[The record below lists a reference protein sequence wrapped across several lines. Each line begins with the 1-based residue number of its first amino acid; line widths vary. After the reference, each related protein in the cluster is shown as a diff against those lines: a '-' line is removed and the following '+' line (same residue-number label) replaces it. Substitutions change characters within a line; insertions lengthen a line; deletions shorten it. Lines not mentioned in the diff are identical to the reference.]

1 MEKEKFKNKMKE
13 QSLVLKIKNVS
24 EADKSY
30 NFKHLI
36 EQQLKNILENKK
48 ISNKNKQLIISFL
61 QNCINESLSNARVS
75 FYISKFKIITR
86 IIKKDFDKCEKGDIE
101 KFISEISSRYDKAE
115 TRRAFIVTI
124 KKFYR
129 YLTGED
135 NPKVI
140 SWIKGKNYNKTAKR
154 QSEKIKIENILTAQE
169 VELMI
174 EKASNPRDRAL
185 MGLLYYSAGR
195 IGEVIIL
202 RIKDIEFNDY
212 RTIVGLN
219 GKTGYRKVPVIE
231 CSKMLKDWLEYHPDK
246 NNKEAYVWVSFADVN
261 RIKNL
266 NKGGKNKQELREPK
280 INSSQHIGVRY
291 VAKLLGE
298 LGDLAGIDKK
308 VNPHNFRHSRLTALG
323 IMGIDEDMIKLY
335 AGHSKTSNVT
345 SMYKHYSYDNLNN
358 EFDKLYGIKTEEKNN
373 ELINCFRCGHLNRNT
388 LEVCENCG
396 LALNV
401 KEAGNLD
408 KIKKKQASVNKIM
421 KVLLEDDVFK
431 KFLARYLIDKN
442 MVDYAKQLAEEEN

>member
-1 MEKEKFKNKMKE
+1 MTEKIKI
-13 QSLVLKIKNVS
+13 QIKNVS

-30 NFKHLI
+30 NYKHVI
-36 EQQLKNILENKK
+36 EIKLKGIFD
-48 ISNKNKQLIISFL
+48 NKNVSDVNKTLIVKFL
-61 QNCINESLSNARVS
+61 QNCINENLSNARIS
-75 FYISKFKIITR
+75 FYVDKFRVIST
-86 IIKKDFDKCEKGDIE
+86 IIKKDFDKCEREDIE
-101 KFISEISSRYDKAE
+101 NFVSEIIKRYDKAE
-115 TRRAFIVTI
+115 TRRAYIVTI

-135 NPKVI
+135 NPKII
-140 SWIKGKNYNKTAKR
+140 SWIKEKNFNKTAKR
-154 QSEKIKIENILTAQE
+154 QNEKTKVDNVLTAQE

-174 EKASNPRDRAL
+174 EKASNPRDRAFL
-185 MGLLYYSAGR
+185 GTLYYSAGR
-195 IGEVIIL
+195 VGEVISL

-219 GKTGYRKVPVIE
+219 GKTGYRKVPIIE
-231 CSKMLKDWLEYHPDK
+231 CSKLLKDWLEYHPDK
-246 NNKEAYVWVSFADVN
+246 NNKEAYVWVSFADIN

-266 NKGGKNKQELREPK
+266 NIGGKNKRKLKEPK
-280 INSSQHIGVRY
+280 INSSIHIGARY
-291 VAKLLGE
+291 IAKRLEE
-298 LGDLAGIDKK
+298 LRRLAGIDKK

-323 IMGIDEDMIKLY
+323 LMGIDEDMIKIY
-335 AGHSKTSNVT
+335 AGHSKNSKVT

-358 EFDKLYGIKTEEKNN
+358 EFDKLHGIKTEEKKT

-388 LEVCENCG
+388 LSICEKCG

-401 KEAGNLD
+401 NEAGKLD
-408 KIKKKQASVNKIM
+408 KTKNKQASINKIM

-442 MVDYAKQLAEEEN
+442 MVEYAKQLAEEEK

>member
-1 MEKEKFKNKMKE
+1 MRKE
-13 QSLVLKIKNVS
+13 QTLVLKIKNVS

-30 NFKHLI
+30 NFKHVI
-36 EQQLKNILENKK
+36 EQQLKSILEDKN
-48 ISNKNKQLIISFL
+48 ISEKNKQLITSFL

-86 IIKKDFDKCEKGDIE
+86 IIKKDFDKCEKEDIE

-135 NPKVI
+135 NPKII

-154 QSEKIKIENILTAQE
+154 QSEKIKIDNILTAQE

-174 EKASNPRDRAL
+174 EKASNPRDRAFL
-185 MGLLYYSAGR
+185 GLLYYSAGR
-195 IGEVIIL
+195 IGEVITL

-231 CSKMLKDWLEYHPDK
+231 CSKLLKDWLEYHPDK
-246 NNKEAYVWVSFADVN
+246 NNKEAYVWVSFADIN

-266 NKGGKNKQELREPK
+266 NIGGKNKRKLKEPK
-280 INSSQHIGVRY
+280 INSSQHIGGRY
-291 VAKLLGE
+291 IAKRLEE
-298 LGDLAGIDKK
+298 LRRLAGIDKK

-335 AGHSKTSNVT
+335 AGHSKNSNVT
-345 SMYKHYSYDNLNN
+345 SAYKHYSYDNLND
-358 EFDKLYGIKTEEKNN
+358 EFDKLYGIKTEEKSN

-388 LEVCENCG
+388 LEVCEKCG
-396 LALNV
+396 FSLSVKQTGKMDRSKNKEVALR
-401 KEAGNLD
+401 
-408 KIKKKQASVNKIM
+408 KIM
-421 KVLLEDDVFK
+421 GVMLEDDLFK
-431 KFLARYLIDKN
+431 KFLARYLIDKG
-442 MVDYAKQLAEEEN
+442 MVDYAKKLAEDEK